1 LTRLFAGSFF
11 ADFSAYGFRLMKS
24 LDAADSMTAMITNA
38 LRSPKLLR
46 CNRVNERQAAL
57 ENHSGTV

>member
-24 LDAADSMTAMITNA
+24 LGAADSMAAMIANAPAPTKASA
-38 LRSPKLLR
+38 LRR
-46 CNRVNERQAAL
+46 NE
-57 ENHSGTV
+57 